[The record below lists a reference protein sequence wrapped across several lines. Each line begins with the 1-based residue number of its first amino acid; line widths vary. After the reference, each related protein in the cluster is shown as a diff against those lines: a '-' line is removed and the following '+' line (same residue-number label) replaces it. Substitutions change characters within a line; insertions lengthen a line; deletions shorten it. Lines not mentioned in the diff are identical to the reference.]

1 MLKYLLSKKVRAPIY
16 LIFEP
21 TARCNSNCSFCYNKE
36 KLNESEEMKA
46 EEIDLFTRKMDKLLT
61 LALSGGE
68 PFLREDLSEVVEI
81 FSKNVDMEY
90 LIIPTNGLLPD
101 LIKEKTLRIIDKY
114 EKKLIVT
121 LSLDGLHQKH
131 DEIRGVEGNFERLL
145 ETYDNLSA
153 IDEDNLEI
161 SVNTCLNSSNK
172 EEFVEIRE
180 FVRKRMPKT
189 KAHNFSFMRGSFPD
203 SDLKEVDLDFV
214 KKNKEELQKTAIG
227 SREFSFDPYGSF
239 LKAIRA
245 EYYSVY
251 ENNQGNERNWDCY
264 AGNLACYIDFKGNLY
279 PCESLPPIGN
289 LEDYDYQFEDLWFSE
304 VASGVRKGIKDGKC
318 NCNHGC
324 FVKLSLMFNLKIYPK
339 LIRHVGK

>member
-68 PFLREDLSEVVEI
+68 PFLREDLLEVVEI

-172 EEFVEIRE
+172 EEFV
-180 FVRKRMPKT
+180 
-189 KAHNFSFMRGSFPD
+189 
-203 SDLKEVDLDFV
+203 
-214 KKNKEELQKTAIG
+214 
-227 SREFSFDPYGSF
+227 
-239 LKAIRA
+239 
-245 EYYSVY
+245 
-251 ENNQGNERNWDCY
+251 
-264 AGNLACYIDFKGNLY
+264 
-279 PCESLPPIGN
+279 
-289 LEDYDYQFEDLWFSE
+289 
-304 VASGVRKGIKDGKC
+304 
-318 NCNHGC
+318 
-324 FVKLSLMFNLKIYPK
+324 
-339 LIRHVGK
+339 